1 MTVTASGV
9 STDTGIMQMRVDTPV
24 EDFASRWGPVA
35 RIVIAGGVAGGTSV
49 VFRVC
54 TALVLGAYVRSR
66 SGTYYGEEGIFLAA
80 VLLGFLSMGVLLA
93 VLKVQRRWS
102 VWWLGCALGPVALWL
117 AAFELSR
124 ANAGSLSTRLGLP
137 GLASFVVG
145 DSLALAFAF
154 ALAALPTDPRL
165 ARWLRFGVPAAVL
178 GAAVPLWGVVY
189 MLFYRT

>member
-1 MTVTASGV
+1 
-9 STDTGIMQMRVDTPV
+9 MQLRVDTPV
-24 EDFASRWGPVA
+24 EGFASRWGPVA
-35 RIVIAGGVAGGTSV
+35 RIVIAAGVAGGTSV
-49 VFRVC
+49 VFHVC
-54 TALVLGAYVRSR
+54 TALVLGTYVRSR
-66 SGTYYGEEGIFLAA
+66 SGAYYGEAGIFLAA

-93 VLKVQRRWS
+93 VLKVQRPWS

-117 AAFELSR
+117 AAFELNR
-124 ANAGSLSTRLGLP
+124 ANAGSLGTRLGLP

-154 ALAALPTDPRL
+154 ALAALPTDRRL
-165 ARWLRFGVPAAVL
+165 VRWLRFGVPAAVL